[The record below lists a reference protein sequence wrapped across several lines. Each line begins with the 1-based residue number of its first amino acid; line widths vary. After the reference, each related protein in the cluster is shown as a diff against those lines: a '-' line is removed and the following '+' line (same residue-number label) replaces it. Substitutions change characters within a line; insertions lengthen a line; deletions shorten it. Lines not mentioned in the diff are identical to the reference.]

1 MSLQVLVGSVNGTVK
16 TFSTDKGIF
25 TATRECGDASQGRF
39 TGLAVTDRW
48 FPMSSYAHFYRG
60 GWITRCFVV
69 LHWCNVGMMNFLSS
83 FSSSMITCVES
94 GLLKVWKE
102 GSTETV
108 SQCLQ
113 IINFIIMHALV
124 WLCQSKILLYQ
135 FYFTKCWKANVIDK
149 IIQLL
154 HHI

>member
-48 FPMSSYAHFYRG
+48 FPMPSYAHLYRG

-113 IINFIIMHALV
+113 TIYFIIIMPALV

-135 FYFTKCWKANVIDK
+135 FYFTKCKNAEK
-149 IIQLL
+149 KM
-154 HHI
+154 